1 MGSSEAK
8 SLLKIICPFCKQ
20 NFKKEKDIDYGKR
33 NGLFS
38 ILIKNHPKSEDCPPF
53 IAFLD
58 DNGKHRGSQKIDD
71 MDESSA
77 VNDELLENAR
87 IRINEIKNSLRFY
100 HMKMPRK
107 EGRGFE
113 HKVANVTDRTF
124 MSSKIYST
132 LIIYLTENNENNMF
146 GAILIPDDPK
156 SEFVGG
162 LLIYGKYLGMVF
174 TIFWQDQ
181 SSLKNKTIEDLR
193 GYANLAI
200 EQLLDIYDLTD
211 FFIF

>member
-8 SLLKIICPFCKQ
+8 SLLKIICPNCKQ
-20 NFKKEKDIDYGKR
+20 NFRKDIDYGKK

-38 ILIKNHPKSEDCPPF
+38 ILIKDHPKSNGCSPF
-53 IAFLD
+53 IAFID
-58 DNGKHRGSQKIDD
+58 ENGKHRGSQKIDD

-77 VNDELLENAR
+77 VSDEVLENAR
-87 IRINEIKNSLRFY
+87 IRINEIKKSLRFY

-113 HKVANVTDRTF
+113 QKVANVADRAF
-124 MSSKIYST
+124 MSSKGYST
-132 LIIYLTENNENNMF
+132 LINYLTENNENNMF
-146 GAILIPDDPK
+146 GAIFISDDSK
-156 SEFVGG
+156 SNFEGG

-174 TIFWQDQ
+174 TLFWQDQ
-181 SSLKNKTIEDLR
+181 SSLQSKTVEDLK
-193 GYANLAI
+193 GHANLAI

-211 FFIF
+211 FFMF